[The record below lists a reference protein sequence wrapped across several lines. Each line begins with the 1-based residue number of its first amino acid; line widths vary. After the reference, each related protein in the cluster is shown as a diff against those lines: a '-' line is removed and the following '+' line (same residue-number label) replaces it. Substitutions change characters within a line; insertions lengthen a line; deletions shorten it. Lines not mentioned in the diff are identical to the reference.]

1 MKILESLAQDV
12 IAKRQPATASIADA
26 LRDAI
31 LKGVLKGGEPLRQ
44 DAIAKQF
51 AVSQV
56 TVREALRILEHEG
69 LVEVA
74 ARRGAVVYSLSPE
87 DVAEITDLRATLE
100 GSLIKAAMPSLNA
113 QDFEKAEAT
122 IRQLEQT
129 SDVDELI
136 ALNVVFH
143 QCLYGKASRP
153 RTTAILDRL
162 RISLEPYLRL
172 LWNKTGYKRQS
183 QDDHKKILALC
194 REKKIAEVEKFLR
207 VHIEKTGSE
216 IEDLLKSLAT
226 KS

>member
-1 MKILESLAQDV
+1 MKILESFAQDS

-56 TVREALRILEHEG
+56 TVREAFRTLEHEG
-69 LVEVA
+69 LVEVVP
-74 ARRGAVVYSLSPE
+74 RRGAVVYSLSPE

-100 GSLIKAAMPSLNA
+100 ANLIKAAMFSLNT
-113 QDFEKAEAT
+113 QDFEAAEAT
-122 IRQLEQT
+122 IALLEQARNI
-129 SDVDELI
+129 DDLI
-136 ALNVVFH
+136 SLNVAFH
-143 QCLYGKASRP
+143 KCLYGKANRP

-172 LWNKTGYKRQS
+172 LWNKTGYKQQS
-183 QDDHKKILALC
+183 QDDHRKILALC
-194 REKKIAEVEKFLR
+194 REKKITEVEKYLR
-207 VHIEKTGSE
+207 VHIEKTGRE
-216 IEDLLKSLAT
+216 IEDMLKSLAD
-226 KS
+226 

>member
-1 MKILESLAQDV
+1 MKILESFAQDA

-44 DAIAKQF
+44 DAVARQF

-56 TVREALRILEHEG
+56 TVREALRLLEHEG
-69 LVEVA
+69 LVEVV

-100 GSLIKAAMPSLNA
+100 ASLIKAAMSSLTA
-113 QDFEKAEAT
+113 EDFALAEAT
-122 IRQLEQT
+122 IKQLEQA
-129 SDVDELI
+129 SDIDDLI

-143 QCLYGKASRP
+143 QCLYGKANRP
-153 RTTAILDRL
+153 RTTAILHRL
-162 RISLEPYLRL
+162 RTSLEPYLRL

-183 QDDHKKILALC
+183 QDDHRKILALC
-194 REKKIAEVEKFLR
+194 REKKIAEVEKLLR
-207 VHIEKTGSE
+207 VHIEKTGVE
-216 IEDLLKSLAT
+216 IEDLLKSLAE
-226 KS
+226 

>member
-1 MKILESLAQDV
+1 MKILESFAQDV

-74 ARRGAVVYSLSPE
+74 ARRGAVVYSLSPD

-113 QDFEKAEAT
+113 QDFEMAQAT

-129 SDVDELI
+129 SDIDELI

-143 QCLYGKASRP
+143 KCLYGKANRP

-183 QDDHKKILALC
+183 QDDHKKILELC

-207 VHIEKTGSE
+207 VHIEKTGRE

-226 KS
+226 NS